1 MIDWTQWLSGLN
13 AATSK
18 SLVPDTRERLER
30 ARSFMHERFADA
42 VDLDALA
49 RQAYFSRYHFLRAF
63 RREFGI
69 TPHQYLV
76 QRRLEAAKQLLQ
88 STDKSI
94 TQVCFEVGYESMGSF
109 STLFQRRVGVS
120 PLRYR
125 ARVFQVPDWV
135 GPARMIPA
143 CFFGWGVPPPS
154 NIGEALAPGSR

>member
-1 MIDWTQWLSGLN
+1 MIDWTQWLAGLN
-13 AATSK
+13 AACAK

-42 VDLDALA
+42 LDLDALA
-49 RQAYFSRYHFLRAF
+49 RQAFFSRYHFLRAF

-76 QRRLEAAKQLLQ
+76 QRRLEAAKELLQ

-109 STLFQRRVGVS
+109 STLFHRRVGVS
-120 PLRYR
+120 PMHYR
-125 ARVFQVPDWV
+125 ARVFQVPDWI
-135 GPARMIPA
+135 GPARMIPG
-143 CFFGWGVPPPS
+143 CFLAWGAPASS
-154 NIGEALAPGSR
+154 NIREAHDTGAL